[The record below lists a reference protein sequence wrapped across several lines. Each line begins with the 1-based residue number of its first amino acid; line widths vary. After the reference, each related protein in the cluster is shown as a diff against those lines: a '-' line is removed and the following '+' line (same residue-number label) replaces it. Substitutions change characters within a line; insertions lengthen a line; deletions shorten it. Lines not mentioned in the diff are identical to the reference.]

1 MNCGNCGNANE
12 QGSEFCSSC
21 GTKLNLAN
29 DSLPNSQTSTSPPPY
44 ASRGKLYRSRD
55 DRWVGGVSGGIGE
68 HYDIDPNMIRIN
80 WLILIFTRGTGVL
93 AYIIA
98 WFIIPENPIVKPRSY

>member
-1 MNCGNCGNANE
+1 MKSF
-12 QGSEFCSSC
+12 GS
-21 GTKLNLAN
+21 
-29 DSLPNSQTSTSPPPY
+29 
-44 ASRGKLYRSRD
+44 
-55 DRWVGGVSGGIGE
+55 IGE

-98 WFIIPENPIVKPRSY
+98 WFIIPENPIVKPRGY